1 MNSATDYE
9 FEWDDAKALANLD
22 KHKVA
27 FSDAMTVLRDPLAM
41 NLFDNDHSDDEDR
54 WITLG
59 TASNGKLLIVVHT
72 FTNLSATSALVRII
86 SAREPTRNER
96 AKYENNPKP

>member
-1 MNSATDYE
+1 MTSTDYE
-9 FEWDDAKALANLD
+9 FEWDDAKAVDNLA
-22 KHKVA
+22 KHEVA

-59 TASNGKLLIVVHT
+59 TAANGKLLLVVHT
-72 FTNLSATSALVRII
+72 FTSLSATSALVRII

-96 AKYENNPKP
+96 TKYENNPKP

>member
-1 MNSATDYE
+1 VTGHVDYE

-22 KHKVA
+22 KHEVA

-59 TASNGKLLIVVHT
+59 TGANGKLLLVVHT
-72 FTNLSATSALVRII
+72 FTSLSATSALVRII
-86 SAREPTRNER
+86 SAREPTKNER
-96 AKYENNPKP
+96 AKYEQQP